1 VITVSEADDLLKER
15 VEEVRSSFD
24 RNVAVTMAILAVL
37 LATDSLFGHRAH
49 TEELLDQAQASDQ
62 WAYYQAK
69 TIRRTVYD
77 VGAELAR
84 LTPDTPAQA
93 SQSAARTFRDTAAR
107 YEQESKAIEDQ
118 AREFERDRDRYQ
130 RLANRFDLAEIFLE
144 VSLVMCS
151 LAILTKRRNVWIASG
166 AVALGGVLVALTAF
180 RLH

>member
-1 VITVSEADDLLKER
+1 MTVSEADDLLKER
-15 VEEVRSSFD
+15 VEEVRSAFD

-84 LTPDTPAQA
+84 LTPDTQSQA
-93 SQSAARTFRDTAAR
+93 GQSTARTFRDTAAR

-118 AREFERDRDRYQ
+118 AREYERDRDRYDLRQ
-130 RLANRFDLAEIFLE
+130 RLAYYLDDFHWQTGHDDLVQSETSG
-144 VSLVMCS
+144 VS
-151 LAILTKRRNVWIASG
+151 ARA
-166 AVALGGVLVALTAF
+166 
-180 RLH
+180 